1 MRISD
6 WSSDVCSSDLGLIET
21 AKSFIH
27 RWRRPKSGG
36 APGERFEPGR
46 VCALAVGAQAH
57 GPALGGRHD
66 AADWRGARLADA
78 GEAARHPDSHL
89 EGFIEWQIGRASCR
103 ERVCQYVSMSVVAV
117 SLQKT
122 VTVLIHW

>member
-66 AADWRGARLADA
+66 AAAWRGARPADA
-78 GEAARHPDSHL
+78 GEAARPTDSHL
-89 EGFIEWQIGRASCR
+89 EGLIEWPALAPLDRKSGGAGQGVA
-103 ERVCQYVSMSVVAV
+103 ERVDCRG
-117 SLQKT
+117 
-122 VTVLIHW
+122 

>member
-1 MRISD
+1 M
-6 WSSDVCSSDLGLIET
+6 ET

-46 VCALAVGAQAH
+46 VCALAVGAQAP

-89 EGFIEWQIGRASCR
+89 AGLQEWPAIAPFPTLVKIGVPIAARGMR
-103 ERVCQYVSMSVVAV
+103 PER
-117 SLQKT
+117 
-122 VTVLIHW
+122 HR

>member
-6 WSSDVCSSDLGLIET
+6 WSSDVCSSDLET

-36 APGERFEPGR
+36 SPGERFEPGR
-46 VCALAVGAQAH
+46 VCALAVGAQEH

-78 GEAARHPDSHL
+78 GEAARPPYSHL
-89 EGFIEWQIGRASCR
+89 EGLIDVGDCKDNGRFSQTATIDAQIC
-103 ERVCQYVSMSVVAV
+103 
-117 SLQKT
+117 
-122 VTVLIHW
+122 

>member
-1 MRISD
+1 M
-6 WSSDVCSSDLGLIET
+6 ET

-89 EGFIEWQIGRASCR
+89 EGLIEWPAIAPFPIRSEEHTSELQSLMRIS
-103 ERVCQYVSMSVVAV
+103 YAV
-117 SLQKT
+117 FCLKT
-122 VTVLIHW
+122 TKQLTSYNYNSNT